1 MHDRYQ
7 RYRKRKIIVKKLLTF
22 KEFLKQER
30 NRENILKGASGLDEV
45 LESATVI
52 KDISLSNSALREI
65 EERDKKL
72 ESMLD
77 DFSFSNL
84 KKAIGQIKIDTS
96 AIEVKVKPITTDTS
110 AKIGSGFKSVKASAK
125 IGSGFKPV
133 KASAKIGSGIKTVEA
148 SVDRSAFES
157 TAKSLFNTI
166 SPISKIYSSEL
177 EKIKSTIDISV
188 PTNIINSEAFIEAK
202 KIQNEL
208 IKFEPDI
215 DILPITTL
223 EKSIESNDPNAFEK
237 AAEDVNSIKK
247 AELNR
252 VINRDLQMLDTNPAK
267 NRPIDFLIV
276 VGLPE
281 ELNTF
286 RNFFNVASYW
296 ESDVFS
302 STTYFFGE
310 IESKTKI
317 YSVALVYGEDMG
329 NFYALQVTNAAIDD
343 LQPKVVISAG
353 MGYTLNPYKLG
364 LCDLH
369 ITNEIMYWGLTSKEY
384 ESTDRKE
391 ATKVRSIPVRVRSNH
406 LYQESRKYEKGI
418 RIGKTSFE
426 TWKELVKRKLPP
438 KSEIMDA
445 NINAFLKEID
455 GVIHCGIPKKI
466 FNESPKVVVG
476 KTMVSD
482 DAVIASIDAIRRRSL
497 FDAGNESNISGE
509 MEAAGVAM
517 AVANRKSS
525 IEFIAIRG
533 ICDFGFGKN
542 VLEDLSTEFRLIA
555 AYRVA
560 TFIRSFLESDLT
572 LPKSDVGTATELGI
586 KRR

>member
-188 PTNIINSEAFIEAK
+188 PTNIINSEAFI
-202 KIQNEL
+202 
-208 IKFEPDI
+208 
-215 DILPITTL
+215 
-223 EKSIESNDPNAFEK
+223 
-237 AAEDVNSIKK
+237 
-247 AELNR
+247 
-252 VINRDLQMLDTNPAK
+252 
-267 NRPIDFLIV
+267 
-276 VGLPE
+276 
-281 ELNTF
+281 
-286 RNFFNVASYW
+286 
-296 ESDVFS
+296 
-302 STTYFFGE
+302 
-310 IESKTKI
+310 
-317 YSVALVYGEDMG
+317 
-329 NFYALQVTNAAIDD
+329 
-343 LQPKVVISAG
+343 
-353 MGYTLNPYKLG
+353 
-364 LCDLH
+364 
-369 ITNEIMYWGLTSKEY
+369 
-384 ESTDRKE
+384 DRK
-391 ATKVRSIPVRVRSNH
+391 S
-406 LYQESRKYEKGI
+406 
-418 RIGKTSFE
+418 
-426 TWKELVKRKLPP
+426 
-438 KSEIMDA
+438 
-445 NINAFLKEID
+445 
-455 GVIHCGIPKKI
+455 
-466 FNESPKVVVG
+466 VV
-476 KTMVSD
+476 
-482 DAVIASIDAIRRRSL
+482 
-497 FDAGNESNISGE
+497 
-509 MEAAGVAM
+509 
-517 AVANRKSS
+517 
-525 IEFIAIRG
+525 
-533 ICDFGFGKN
+533 
-542 VLEDLSTEFRLIA
+542 
-555 AYRVA
+555 
-560 TFIRSFLESDLT
+560 
-572 LPKSDVGTATELGI
+572 
-586 KRR
+586 